1 MQAWR
6 FVYFMLRF
14 VLGGWPKALRT
25 PLRIVHD
32 LPIPVNSPYLRNRN
46 KLEYLT
52 LNFML
57 LKEMHRNS
65 YSAKHATLFMIKKQ
79 DGL

>member
-6 FVYFMLRF
+6 FVYFMPRF
-14 VLGGWPKALRT
+14 VLGGWLKALGT
-25 PLRIVHD
+25 PVRILHD
-32 LPIPVNSPYLRNRN
+32 LLIPVKGSYLRNRN
-46 KLEYLT
+46 NLEYST

-57 LKEMHRNS
+57 LKEMHKNS
-65 YSAKHATLFMIKKQ
+65 YSAKHATLSMIKKQ